1 MTTMDKLRMFQW
13 VVIAS
18 ALYFAATQL
27 ARHDLLPQLQIVL
40 WKLGHITLAAFTGYW
55 IDRQAF
61 LCSRLGKQSPAGSE
75 IRRAIIIGAAM
86 LAIAMGM

>member
-1 MTTMDKLRMFQW
+1 MDKLRMFQW

-18 ALYFAATQL
+18 ALYFTAAQL
-27 ARHDLLPQLQIVL
+27 ARHELLPQLQVVL

-61 LCSRLGKQSPAGSE
+61 HRSRLDSQSEAGSE
-75 IRRAIIIGAAM
+75 VRRAIVIGAAM